1 MDREN
6 QKKIHTSKDR
16 AKVIT
21 ELWKEYKGIKQ
32 CFNGSNE
39 FQHDTSVVYRFDN
52 ILKSASK
59 DYIYFNTAIL
69 MSKLKKKNS
78 LNKF

>member
-6 QKKIHTSKDR
+6 QKKIYTSKDR
-16 AKVIT
+16 AKVFT

-39 FQHDTSVVYRFDN
+39 FQHDTSVVYLSDN
-52 ILKSASK
+52 IMKSASK
-59 DYIYFNTAIL
+59 DYIYFNTDIL
-69 MSKLKKKNS
+69 MSKLKKNS

>member
-6 QKKIHTSKDR
+6 QKKIYTSKDR
-16 AKVIT
+16 AKVFT

-32 CFNGSNE
+32 WFNGSNE
-39 FQHDTSVVYRFDN
+39 FQHDTSVVYLSDN
-52 ILKSASK
+52 IMKSASK
-59 DYIYFNTAIL
+59 DYIYFNTDIL
-69 MSKLKKKNS
+69 MSKLKKNS